1 MVSQEQLKEL
11 LQHLVS
17 TGQVHYS
24 DARNAVSK
32 RWGSSFFKKN
42 QANSLMAALENNI
55 QWNQEKMNMYGK
67 TIYLP
72 RLTSWYGDRD
82 KTYSFSGI
90 KLNPLSWNEDLL
102 RIKSEIDAI
111 CNVNFNSVLLNLY
124 RDGNDSISWHT
135 DAEKELGLNPIIASV
150 NFGAEREFQLKHDN
164 TGEKISIVLQH
175 GSLLIMEGELQHY
188 WKHQIPKRKNI
199 NRSRI
204 NLTFRVI
211 K

>member
-1 MVSQEQLKEL
+1 M
-11 LQHLVS
+11 QHDIFNSIPDPNEPVIIKNGL
-17 TGQVHYS
+17 Y
-24 DARNAVSK
+24 RYFP
-32 RWGSSFFKKN
+32 SFFKKN